1 MQQYIIRR
9 VLLAIPTIIG
19 ITILIFMVLRVLPG
33 DPLEQVFSEEQG
45 LMVLS
50 DEELA
55 YARQTLGLDKP
66 LYLQYLIW
74 TGQVLRFE
82 FGTSFWTDDP
92 IGNLIKRSAPITL
105 EIAIVA
111 ILLSWLVGI
120 PVGII
125 GAVWRNTFVDYS
137 SRFFVTMFLAIPSF
151 WLGMMFILV
160 SVLYFSWKPP
170 ITIIQLWEDPLQNL
184 TIVAGPAIAVG
195 LGMAAFTARMARS
208 SMLEVYREDYV
219 RTARAKGAGEKQITF
234 RHVLKNALLPVI
246 TVTGLQLAGLLGGSV
261 AVERAFAVPGLG
273 LALTQ
278 GIADRDWNIIQA
290 LVFLY
295 AVVFVFVNLIVDLSY
310 AWVDPRIRYK

>member
-92 IGNLIKRSAPITL
+92 IGNLIKRRAPITL

-125 GAVWRNTFVDYS
+125 GAVWRNTFADYT